1 MKLNRYVNEV
11 LDMAK
16 DNSVEY
22 EIAIRMFTGNV
33 MQAAGQGDYIHPGLE
48 GFDFAPLVPHLQEL
62 LDSSEGFVKDF
73 EAHKAEVMAC
83 RKAGDYDGAVA
94 IMEAAAEEREKLEA
108 EEQAKEEAEASE
120 EASSEGV

>member
-1 MKLNRYVNEV
+1 MRLHKYVNEV

-16 DNSVEY
+16 ANRVEY

-33 MQAAGQGDYIHPGLE
+33 MQAAGQGDYVHKGLE
-48 GFDFAPLVPHLQEL
+48 DFDFTPLAPHLQEL

-94 IMEAAAEEREKLEA
+94 IMETAAEEREKA